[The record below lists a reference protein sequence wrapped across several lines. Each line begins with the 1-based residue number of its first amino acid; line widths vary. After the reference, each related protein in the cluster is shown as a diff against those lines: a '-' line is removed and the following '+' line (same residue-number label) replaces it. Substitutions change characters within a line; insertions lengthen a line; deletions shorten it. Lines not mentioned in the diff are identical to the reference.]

1 MDYAFP
7 ELHPGAEL
15 KIPSKNL
22 LIFTQSSVDTS
33 GRRHSVSIPLLPSS
47 TTKPDTTMLSIQR
60 RGSTRK
66 KTMESIQEKCD
77 KDTCDISETETAG
90 VNEAMDCLR
99 VPSKRKPRKLSRRQ
113 SSLPA
118 RKCSKMPESVR
129 TDTGSDNETRASSP
143 KRTGKEGEERDT
155 LYAGLPIAV
164 SRIRTTVGVKLL

>member
-7 ELHPGAEL
+7 ELHPAAEL
-15 KIPSKNL
+15 NIPTKNL

-47 TTKPDTTMLSIQR
+47 TARPDTNVLSIQR

-66 KTMESIQEKCD
+66 KTMESIQEKSD
-77 KDTCDISETETAG
+77 KDSSDISDTETAG

-99 VPSKRKPRKLSRRQ
+99 VPNKRKPRRLSRRQ

-118 RKCSKMPESVR
+118 RKCSKMPDSVR
-129 TDTGSDNETRASSP
+129 TETGSDTETRASSP
-143 KRTGKEGEERDT
+143 KRTGKEGRERDT
-155 LYAGLPIAV
+155 LYTG
-164 SRIRTTVGVKLL
+164 